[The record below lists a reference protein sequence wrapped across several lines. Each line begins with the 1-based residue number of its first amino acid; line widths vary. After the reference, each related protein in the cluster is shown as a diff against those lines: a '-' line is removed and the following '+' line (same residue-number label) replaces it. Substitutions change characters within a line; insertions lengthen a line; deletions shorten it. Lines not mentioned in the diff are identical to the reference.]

1 MPDAIETRGVSVRR
15 DRRDVLQAIDFH
27 AKHGEV
33 SVIVGPNGAGK
44 STLLKAIAGLVPYT
58 GTITIEGHD
67 AAPLSP
73 KERARLIAFVPQQ
86 TQLRA
91 PMPVRD
97 VVAQGR
103 YARAEGS
110 TGALQDADLQ
120 AIDAAMATAEV
131 SDLATRPFTELSGG
145 EQRRVLIAR
154 ALCTGANVLLFDEPT
169 ASLDVR
175 HVLALHRLVRAQA
188 TRGVAVV
195 MVLHQLGDALRF
207 ADHALMIDQGR
218 VVATGRPSDVITHE
232 TVSEVYGVQLLP
244 HAGPSFEMK
253 ESI

>member
-1 MPDAIETRGVSVRR
+1 MPDAIDIRGLSVRR
-15 DRRDVLQAIDFH
+15 DARWVLSAIDFT
-27 AKHGEV
+27 AKHGEIT
-33 SVIVGPNGAGK
+33 VIVGPNGAGK
-44 STLLKAIAGLVPYT
+44 STLLKAIAGLLPYQ
-58 GTITIEGHD
+58 GTLTLEGQE

-73 KERARLIAFVPQQ
+73 RERARLIAFVPQQ

-103 YARAEGS
+103 YARSNAASG
-110 TGALQDADLQ
+110 LQEADVT

-131 SDLATRPFTELSGG
+131 TDLAARPFTELSGG
-145 EQRRVLIAR
+145 EQRRVLVAR

-175 HVLALHRLVRAQA
+175 HALALYRLVRNQAAQ
-188 TRGVAVV
+188 GVAVV

-207 ADHALMIDQGR
+207 ADRAVLIDKGR
-218 VVATGRPSDVITHE
+218 VVATGAPSDVITAA
-232 TVSEVYGVQLLP
+232 TVSNVYGVQLLANASP
-244 HAGPSFEMK
+244 GFEMK
-253 ESI
+253 DAP